1 MKILGVRGENLASL
15 ARPFDLSFETGPLAS
30 AGLFVITGP
39 TGAGKSTILDAVCL
53 ALYGEFPRGEMGT
66 RVKLKDAGG
75 TMVTARDPLNI
86 LRRGAAEGHAEVD
99 FLGVDGKRWRA
110 RWTARR
116 ARKLATGKLQ
126 QAEHQVTPLDGGT
139 GPEQVTATAVRDFIK
154 EKVGLNFVE
163 FCRSV
168 LLAQGAFDTFLRADT
183 NSRAAILERL
193 GGSDLFRRISIEI
206 FNRKTEA
213 QGQLSEL
220 QAKREGHSPLDEE
233 MRRALEEDLLACD
246 RRGREAGEQVRRLD
260 ARLAFFAQER
270 RLSNALLEAEEALLA
285 AEQTVLLAEEDRLAL
300 ARTDRLR
307 TLAAPRN
314 DAQTSQERASAAV
327 QAATLA
333 DAAATA
339 GHTRAADARAADQEA
354 MKVAEAAA
362 MALEQALPKLVA
374 AEQLLARQTADERL
388 RNQVAAEEADARK
401 QAEDGQKAGDAAL
414 AALRRLETEQ
424 TALEEHLH
432 ATALL
437 ATLPSAAEAL
447 VAAVRSVH
455 DLHKEV
461 SGAEKRLAL
470 LQAEETALVAELT
483 TSEGA
488 MAAAAAALGAAT
500 TALDALPS
508 GEERADIGDE
518 ELRLKA
524 AEQAHLAL
532 GHAEDRLRDVATRR
546 ATAEEHEATA
556 RAAHEGAVAA
566 LEEARQA
573 ALVAKARAEEASNF
587 LAIVDAS
594 TAAQEEAFARLRSH
608 LAPGVPCPV
617 CFHHD
622 HDPAQFAALRET
634 FAAQRT
640 RAEGQAAAYAEA
652 EKTVAA
658 TGARV
663 EASLAAWEGRRTES
677 AKVLAEY
684 TLRAEGREAAA
695 ARLAGLLVDV
705 ADPAIFLAE
714 WRTRLSTERQLA
726 REARA
731 ARAAAEAE
739 CARLRRAH
747 SDAQE
752 ARSGAAE
759 RVAEARTQREAHEGE
774 LTHKRSKLQEDRAK
788 LEGRLSAFGEP
799 SLVLAGSLPSALIS
813 AIERLAKTRRNAE
826 RRREELATERAEAE
840 TAAERARSNGAVA
853 EERARALAAQR
864 QEIDAR
870 VAKDA
875 ADLRALL
882 LEIPGD
888 GATPSARRT
897 PLEAARSATR
907 IAADLARQRREEA
920 LVEEARRAEIALAA
934 AQEQAAATAAARA
947 AAETYEAALTALA
960 AELGAVVDAAFR
972 DEVALAADEDPAALD
987 ERRGRSEQAQEALRD
1002 AQKEQERCALA
1013 LQEHRNGDAREGG
1026 DAGGDEATE
1035 EALLAQRNSAD
1046 AERVQSLNQAGSFRE
1061 KLDEDARSRKSQ
1073 QELDEAIAVAARKA
1087 RDWGSLS
1094 AAIGSATGDAF
1105 VKLAQAHTLAAV
1117 LAQANENLKL
1127 LRPRYQLAPVPEDE
1141 LEILVIDR
1149 EFANEARSVATLSG
1163 GERFLVSLALALG
1176 LADLG
1181 SERSAV
1187 ETLFLDEG
1195 FGTLDPE
1202 SLDVAIAALEALQS
1216 RGRTIG
1222 IVSHVQGL
1230 ADRIGTRVHVRRTGL
1245 GRSIVEVGLM

>member
-1 MKILGVRGENLASL
+1 VKILAVRGENLASL
-15 ARPFDLSFETGPLAS
+15 ARPFELSFETGPLAS

-66 RVKLKDAGG
+66 RVKLKDPGG

-86 LRRGAAEGHAEVD
+86 LRRGAAEGYAEVD

-126 QAEHQVTPLDGGT
+126 QADHQVVPLDGGI
-139 GPEQVTATAVRDFIK
+139 GPEQVTATAVREFIK

-193 GGSDLFRRISIEI
+193 GGSDLFRRISMEV
-206 FNRKTEA
+206 FNRKTTA

-220 QAKREGHSPLDEE
+220 QAKREGHAPLDEE
-233 MRRALEEDLLACD
+233 TRRALEEDLLACD
-246 RRGREAGEQVRRLD
+246 RRAHETGEQVRRLES
-260 ARLAFFAQER
+260 RLALFAQER
-270 RLSNALLEAEEALLA
+270 RLSHALSEAEQTLFS

-300 ARTDRLR
+300 ARTEQLR
-307 TLAAPRN
+307 TLAAPAEE
-314 DAQTSQERASAAV
+314 AQQTRERATAARYAAE
-327 QAATLA
+327 QARAEDEAGRGRALEARA
-333 DAAATA
+333 DAAQA
-339 GHTRAADARAADQEA
+339 E
-354 MKVAEAAA
+354 EAAGQA
-362 MALEQALPKLVA
+362 AAALEAALPKLLA
-374 AEQLLARQTADERL
+374 AEQLLGRQTADSRL
-388 RNQVAAEEADARK
+388 RQQLVDEEADARK
-401 QAEDGQKAGDAAL
+401 QAEEGQKGGDAAE
-414 AALRRLETEQ
+414 AALRRLDAERS
-424 TALEEHLH
+424 ALEEQLH

-437 ATLPSAAEAL
+437 ATLPAAAEAL

-461 SGAEKRLAL
+461 SGSEKKLGL
-470 LQAEETALVAELT
+470 LQGEETALVAQLATEDDAVTASTQAL
-483 TSEGA
+483 
-488 MAAAAAALGAAT
+488 AAAT
-500 TALDALPS
+500 EALDALPS
-508 GEERADIGDE
+508 GEERANIGEE

-532 GHAEDRLRDVATRR
+532 GHAEDRLRD
-546 ATAEEHEATA
+546 ATAQRVAADEREEAA
-556 RAAHEGAVAA
+556 RAAHETAVAS
-566 LEEARQA
+566 LGEAETA
-573 ALVAKARAEEASNF
+573 AQIAKARAEEASNF

-594 TAAQEEAFARLRSH
+594 TAAQEEAFSRLRSH

-617 CFHHD
+617 CFHDD

-634 FAAQRT
+634 FAAQRS
-640 RAEGQAAAYAEA
+640 RAQGQAAAYAEA

-658 TGARV
+658 RGAHV
-663 EASLAAWEGRRTES
+663 EAALAALEGRRGES
-677 AKVLAEY
+677 AKVRAEH
-684 TLRAEGREAAA
+684 TLRSEGREAAA
-695 ARLAGLLVDV
+695 ARLSGLLVDV
-705 ADPAIFLAE
+705 ADPANFLAE
-714 WRTRLSTERQLA
+714 WRASLAAERQAA
-726 REARA
+726 RDARA
-731 ARAAAEAE
+731 ARATAEGACIRARTALTDGQARRSETAE
-739 CARLRRAH
+739 K
-747 SDAQE
+747 
-752 ARSGAAE
+752 
-759 RVAEARTQREAHEGE
+759 VAEARAQREAHEGD
-774 LTHKRSKLQEDRAK
+774 LAQKRSKLLEDRAK
-788 LEGRLSAFGEP
+788 LEGRLAAFGEH
-799 SLVLAGSLPSALIS
+799 SLVLAGNVPSTLIA

-840 TAAERARSNGAVA
+840 TAAERARSAGAVA
-853 EERARALAAQR
+853 EERARALAVQR
-864 QEIDAR
+864 AEVEGRI
-870 VAKDA
+870 AKDTA
-875 ADLRALL
+875 ELTVLLR
-882 LEIPGD
+882 EIPGD
-888 GATPSARRT
+888 GATPVARRG
-897 PLEAARSATR
+897 PLEAARTQTR
-907 IAADLARQRREEA
+907 IAADVARQRREEA
-920 LVEEARRAEIALAA
+920 LVEEARRAEIALRAATHLAETTEAANAAEALYGAALEALATALETIVDDAFREEVSLAA
-934 AQEQAAATAAARA
+934 A
-947 AAETYEAALTALA
+947 
-960 AELGAVVDAAFR
+960 
-972 DEVALAADEDPAALD
+972 EDPAALE
-987 ERRGRSEQAQEALRD
+987 ERRGRGEQAQEALRD
-1002 AQKEQERCALA
+1002 AQKERERCALA
-1013 LQEHRNGDAREGG
+1013 LQEHQQAA
-1026 DAGGDEATE
+1026 AGGAEPGEEETTE
-1035 EALLAQRNSAD
+1035 EALLAQRNSID
-1046 AERVQSLNQAGSFRE
+1046 SERIQSLNQAGSFRE
-1061 KLDEDARSRKSQ
+1061 KLEEDARTRKAQ
-1073 QELDEAIAVAARKA
+1073 QALDEAIAVAARKA

-1245 GRSIVEVGLM
+1245 GRSTVEIGLM